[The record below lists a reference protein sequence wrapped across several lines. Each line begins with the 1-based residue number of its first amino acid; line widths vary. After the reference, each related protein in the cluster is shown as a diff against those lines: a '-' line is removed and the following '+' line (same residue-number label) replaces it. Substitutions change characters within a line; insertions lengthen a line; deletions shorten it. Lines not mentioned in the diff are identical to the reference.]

1 MVKPVMIE
9 ILGMQSYEQ
18 DDDSIE
24 FVTQGEM
31 HIQGNVYRITY
42 LESEVTGMQGCTTT
56 LTVEDDTR
64 VSMERTGALNSSLI
78 FERGKKHLSLY
89 QTEVEEFMIGVCTD
103 TLDIQ
108 LNESGGSVHITY
120 SIEINNA
127 LASQNQ
133 ITITIKEDL

>member
-9 ILGMQSYEQ
+9 ILGAQSYEQ

-42 LESEVTGMQGCTTT
+42 L
-56 LTVEDDTR
+56 DTR

>member
-9 ILGMQSYEQ
+9 ILGAQSYEQ